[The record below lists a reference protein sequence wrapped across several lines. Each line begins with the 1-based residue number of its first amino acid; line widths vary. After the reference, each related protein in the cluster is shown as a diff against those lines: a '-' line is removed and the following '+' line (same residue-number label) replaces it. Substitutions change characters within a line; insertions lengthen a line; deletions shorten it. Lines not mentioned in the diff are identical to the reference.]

1 MKSSPRTTPKPT
13 NKVLFTT
20 TPRPPRIGP
29 SPAIGMLFSRRKG
42 SIRGKYFENLRDAN
56 DGPQGGLVQLLAA
69 NFRDRHVPHF
79 LECASKAK
87 TAIFRKSTCKKF
99 WFQPGVAA
107 VDTAFGLL
115 LTFASG
121 V

>member
-1 MKSSPRTTPKPT
+1 MIADAKEHICSGCYEVIASHDPEAYQQGTFYYHSKA
-13 NKVLFTT
+13 
-20 TPRPPRIGP
+20 PRIGP

-79 LECASKAK
+79 WSVRRKLRQPYSGKAR
-87 TAIFRKSTCKKF
+87 AKS
-99 WFQPGVAA
+99 
-107 VDTAFGLL
+107 
-115 LTFASG
+115 FASSLA
-121 V
+121 